1 MPSAKPRHA
10 PVPVDRASVARPP
23 AAPLV
28 ITPPAAR

>member
-1 MPSAKPRHA
+1 MPAAKPRHA
-10 PVPVDRASVARPP
+10 PAPGDRASVARPP